1 MPRIDT
7 DRARRFALAVLLL
20 AGCGDRKQDSAPE
33 PAPRKVA
40 PAQPARIACDPTA
53 GNVCAGDSVVECT
66 AAGELGR
73 TIQQCKD
80 GCKQAVCV
88 DTCAVQGVELIYV
101 VDDNN
106 TLMSFDPKRL
116 PNDAFHTVGAL
127 ACETRGR
134 PFSMAVDRR
143 GIAWVIYD
151 SGNLYRVSIIDGHC
165 APSRYERSGD
175 APVVFGMGFASDGP
189 KSERET
195 LFVAAGD
202 QSHRF
207 ARLDVTRDVPELVP
221 LPDLPAQPENNPELS
236 GTGDGKLFG
245 YFPDKGLGFVQE
257 IDRTTSRLAG
267 KRWNLRGGSREI
279 EAYAFA
285 HWGGVFYV
293 FATTDDG
300 SSQVHSVNRAT
311 GAYKLEVAKLSTRI
325 VGAGVSTCAPLLERV
340 P

>member
-7 DRARRFALAVLLL
+7 HRARIVACAVLTV
-20 AGCGDRKQDSAPE
+20 AGCGERKQDLVPEPTRKPAPE
-33 PAPRKVA
+33 QR
-40 PAQPARIACDPTA
+40 PARIGCNPAA

-66 AAGELGR
+66 PAGELGR
-73 TIQQCKD
+73 TLQQCKD
-80 GCKQAVCV
+80 GCRQAACI
-88 DTCAVQGVELIYV
+88 DTCAVHDVELIYV
-101 VDDNN
+101 IDDENH
-106 TLMSFDPKRL
+106 LMSFDPKLL
-116 PNDAFHTVGAL
+116 PGDPFHTVGTL
-127 ACETRGR
+127 VCESPGR

-189 KSERET
+189 KSDRET

-207 ARLDVTRDVPELVP
+207 ARLDTAPDVPELRS
-221 LPDLPAQPENNPELS
+221 LPNLPAKPDHNPELS

-245 YFPDKGLGFVQE
+245 YFPDNGLGFVQE
-257 IDRTTSRLAG
+257 IDRTSSRLVG
-267 KRWNLRGGSREI
+267 KRWKLRGGTAEV

-300 SSQVHSVNRAT
+300 ISQVHSVNRTT
-311 GAYKLEVAKLSTRI
+311 GAYKLEIAKLPSRI